1 MNTEILS
8 IILTTLMALFTAS
21 IPLIQSV
28 IKRKSDQQNFKI
40 EYLYK
45 SKLEAFKD
53 LMDAFGK
60 FRRNG
65 IAHIDIFL
73 SCLCKSMLFCSD
85 EVTVKI
91 LSIIKNLENDN
102 YFNLTYKTFETLI
115 PYFSSEIQ
123 DLQNILFGAL
133 DKKIGDRTDKTKNT
147 KNNTENNK

>member
-8 IILTTLMALFTAS
+8 IISTTLMALFTAS
-21 IPLIQSV
+21 IPLFQSV
-28 IKRKSDQQNFKI
+28 LKRKTDQQNFKI

-45 SKLEAFKD
+45 SKLEAFRD
-53 LMDAFGK
+53 LMDSFGK

-73 SCLCKSMLFCSD
+73 SCLCKSMLFCND
-85 EVTVKI
+85 EVKVQI
-91 LSIIKNLENDN
+91 LSIIKNLKNDN
-102 YFNLTYKTFETLI
+102 YFNHTYEAFETLM

-123 DLQNILFGAL
+123 DSQNILFGGL
-133 DKKIGDRTDKTKNT
+133 NKKISNRKNNTKNT